1 MAQAEVRLKCVLI
14 KIADFKE
21 HRDPLFEERA
31 NLDQE
36 LFRLQYKI
44 RNTDLPKNTRDATK
58 ILLQIITKELRMNQR
73 QIERRTRLLQRYKRE
88 AMSKQRKAQ
97 KAWCDQFK
105 KD

>member
-1 MAQAEVRLKCVLI
+1 MVDSDGLLLFKTFRALEA
-14 KIADFKE
+14 ADE
-21 HRDPLFEERA
+21 
-31 NLDQE
+31 E

-58 ILLQIITKELRMNQR
+58 ILSQIITKEIRMNQR
-73 QIERRTRLLQRYKRE
+73 QIERRTCLLQRYKRE

-97 KAWCDQFK
+97 RAWCDQFK